1 MRMRMMRNREG
12 LLIVLSGPSGCGKGT
27 VIRELMQDHPNLF
40 YSVSATTRLPRPGET
55 DGIHYHFLKKEQ
67 FEDLI
72 STDGMLEYANYC
84 GNYYG
89 TPRAAV
95 EEQCRAGKDV
105 ILEIEVQGAMQI
117 REKCPDAVFLFILPP
132 SAEELARRLTDRQT
146 EDPQTVQNR
155 LTKAREEMALAGNYD
170 YIVVNDIVSETASQ
184 IEAII
189 TAEKFSRKR
198 MQPVL
203 DEILG

>member
-1 MRMRMMRNREG
+1 MRNKEG

-40 YSVSATTRLPRPGET
+40 YSVSATTRQPRPGEE
-55 DGIHYHFLKKEQ
+55 DGVHYYFLKKEQ
-67 FEDLI
+67 FEELI
-72 STDGMLEYANYC
+72 ASDGMLEYANYC

-95 EEQCRAGKDV
+95 EEQCKAGKDV
-105 ILEIEVQGAMQI
+105 ILEIEVQGAMQV

-155 LTKAREEMALAGNYD
+155 LVKAKEEMAMAGSYD
-170 YIVVNDIVSETASQ
+170 YIVVNDVVSETAAQ
-184 IEAII
+184 IEAIL

>member
-1 MRMRMMRNREG
+1 MKNRDG

-27 VIRELMQDHPNLF
+27 VIRELMQDHPTLF
-40 YSVSATTRLPRPGET
+40 YSVSATTRQPRPGEENGV
-55 DGIHYHFLKKEQ
+55 DYHFLTTER
-67 FEDLI
+67 FEELI
-72 STDGMLEYANYC
+72 ASDGMLEHANYC

-95 EEQCRAGKDV
+95 EEQCKAGKDV

-117 REKCPDAVFLFILPP
+117 RQKCPDAVFLFILPP
-132 SAEELARRLTDRQT
+132 SMEELARRLTDRQT
-146 EDPQTVQNR
+146 EDMQTVQKR
-155 LTKAREEMALAGNYD
+155 LAKAKDEMALAGNYD
-170 YIVVNDIVSETASQ
+170 YIVVNDVVSETAAQ
-184 IEAII
+184 IDAIL

-203 DEILG
+203 DEILD

>member
-27 VIRELMQDHPNLF
+27 VIRELMQDHLNLF

-155 LTKAREEMALAGNYD
+155 LAKAREEMALAGNYD

>member
-1 MRMRMMRNREG
+1 MRNKEG

-40 YSVSATTRLPRPGET
+40 YSVSATTRQPRPGEE
-55 DGIHYHFLKKEQ
+55 DGVHYYFLKKEQ
-67 FEDLI
+67 FEELI
-72 STDGMLEYANYC
+72 ASDGMLEYANYC

-95 EEQCRAGKDV
+95 EEQCKAGKDV
-105 ILEIEVQGAMQI
+105 ILEIEVQGAMQV

-132 SAEELARRLTDRQT
+132 SAEELARRLTDRRT

-155 LTKAREEMALAGNYD
+155 LVKAKEEMAMAGSYD
-170 YIVVNDIVSETASQ
+170 YIVVNDVVSETAAQ
-184 IEAII
+184 IEAIL

>member
-1 MRMRMMRNREG
+1 MRTMRNKNG

-27 VIRELMQDHPNLF
+27 VIRELMQEQPDLF
-40 YSVSATTRLPRPGET
+40 YSVSATTRLPRPGEA
-55 DGIHYHFLKKEQ
+55 DGVHYHFLQKEQ

-72 STDGMLEYANYC
+72 AADGMLEYANYC

-89 TPRAAV
+89 TPRAKV
-95 EEQCRAGKDV
+95 EEQCRCGNDV
-105 ILEIEVQGAMQI
+105 ILEIEVQGALQI

-132 SAEELARRLTDRQT
+132 SVEELARRLTDRQT
-146 EDPQTVQNR
+146 EDAQTVLNR
-155 LTKAREEMALAGNYD
+155 LNKAKEEMALAGNYD
-170 YIVVNDIVSETASQ
+170 YIVVNDTVAETAAQ
-184 IEAII
+184 IQAII

-203 DEILG
+203 DEILS